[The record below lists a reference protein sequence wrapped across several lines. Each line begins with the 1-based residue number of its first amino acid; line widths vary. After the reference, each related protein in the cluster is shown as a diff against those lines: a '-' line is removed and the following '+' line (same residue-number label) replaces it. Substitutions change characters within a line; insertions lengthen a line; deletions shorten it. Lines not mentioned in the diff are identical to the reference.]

1 MSVIR
6 RRRLYEDVAER
17 VEKRIRDD
25 DFVPGA
31 QLPSERELM
40 REFGVGRPA
49 IREALFHLSKMG
61 LIELKSGE
69 RARVTEPTPRA
80 VVEQLAGTARY
91 FLSNPDGVRHF
102 QEIRAFLE
110 AGLARY
116 AAEHASPAD
125 LADLAAAL
133 ENNRLSLADRR
144 KFAETDV
151 AFHYAIAIIPRN
163 PIFTALHA
171 AIFEWLKDQR
181 TITLSEPG
189 QIQTAYAAHVAI
201 YDAICARDL
210 DRAEREMRVHLEQ
223 VAAIYARI
231 AGGGA

>member
-17 VEKRIRDD
+17 VEQRIRDD
-25 DFVPGA
+25 EFAAGA
-31 QLPSERELM
+31 RLPSEREMM

-49 IREALFHLSKMG
+49 VREALFHLSKMG

-69 RARVTEPTPRA
+69 RARVAVPTPMA
-80 VVEQLAGTARY
+80 VVEQLSGPARY

-102 QEIRAFLE
+102 QEVRIFLE

-116 AAEHASPAD
+116 AAEHASATD
-125 LADLAAAL
+125 LGALADAL
-133 ENNRLSLADRR
+133 EQNRLSIGDRR
-144 KFAETDV
+144 KFADTDV
-151 AFHYAIAIIPRN
+151 AFHFAIAVIPRN

-181 TITLSEPG
+181 TTTLGEPG
-189 QIQTAYAAHVAI
+189 QIRVAYAAHA
-201 YDAICARDL
+201 AICEAVVARDPV
-210 DRAEREMRVHLEQ
+210 RAERAMRAHLEQ
-223 VAAIYARI
+223 VSGLYARVS
-231 AGGGA
+231 GGEA